1 MRISRP
7 LCLLRIVFVLG
18 IGLGSTRASYPAT
31 PSFTITATSVSL
43 PGQGTGS
50 SQITLTSV
58 NGFAGTVGVSC
69 YEPVVTNA
77 TEPVLPSCAEPVK
90 NLVVPANGSV
100 SGAILFYPPWE
111 TSHETASLFT
121 RTKPHYSEPLL
132 GGVFIGCG
140 LLGWRLRKTLNRCGA
155 LVAAAVFCLS
165 LAGLVGCM
173 GHGGLAMTPG
183 TYAYTISGASTGMT
197 QTTTASVT
205 VQCNSCP

>member
-1 MRISRP
+1 MRISRS
-7 LCLLRIVFVLG
+7 LCLLQIVFVLG
-18 IGLGSTRASYPAT
+18 VGLGSTGTSYSAT

-69 YEPVVTNA
+69 YDPVVTNA
-77 TEPVLPSCAEPVK
+77 TEPVLPSCAETVK

-100 SGAILFYPPWE
+100 SGSILFYPPWD
-111 TSHETASLFT
+111 TSYETASLLT
-121 RTKPHYSEPLL
+121 RTKPHHSAPLL
-132 GGVFIGCG
+132 AGVFIGCG
-140 LLGWRLRKTLNRCGA
+140 LLGWRFRNTLSRCGA
-155 LVAAAVFCLS
+155 LIAAAFFCLS

-173 GHGGLAMTPG
+173 GRGGLAMTPG
-183 TYAYTISGASTGMT
+183 TYAYTISGTSPGLT